1 MLTIVHLLI
10 DMEVITRTIHF
21 HTGGHTDIID
31 LTSRIRQELQQ
42 TGLTEGQVTVFAI
55 GSTTGISTLEYEPGL
70 VDHDVKKMLEELA
83 PYDQAYHHNRTWGDD
98 NGSAHLRSLLTGTSY
113 VAPFAAGKLLLGSW
127 QQIVFLDFD
136 TRPRERQVVL
146 QFLGE

>member
-1 MLTIVHLLI
+1 MKIF
-10 DMEVITRTIHF
+10 TRTIQF
-21 HTGGHTDIID
+21 QTGGHTDIID
-31 LTSRIRQELQQ
+31 LTPRIRQELQQ

-70 VDHDVKKMLEELA
+70 VDHDVKKMLDQLA
-83 PYDQAYHHNRTWGDD
+83 PYDHAYYHNQTWGDD

-113 VAPFAAGKLLLGSW
+113 VAPFAKGRLLLGTW

-136 TRPRERQVVL
+136 TRPRDRRVVL
-146 QFLGE
+146 QFWGV